1 MRSLIATSFLAAGV
15 GLSACATAPQLSP
28 PASTAMPAGTL
39 AQDSPLGFVSFCLR
53 FKDQCAYD
61 ANTPSVVT
69 LDSKTWTLAN
79 QVNASLNADIWPEHD
94 KRHYDRTEY
103 WTIPTDGFGDCKDY
117 ALAKRKELA
126 EKGLPLR
133 ALRVALVM
141 TPDKELHAVLTIAT
155 DKGDYALDNLTDTI
169 LPWNATDYRWIARQD
184 SQKSWDWVSF
194 DNKST
199 RISMLETEAGSQ
211 LE

>member
-1 MRSLIATSFLAAGV
+1 MRSLIATSFIAAGV

-79 QVNASLNADIWPEHD
+79 QVNASLNAGIWPEHD

-126 EKGLPLR
+126 QKGLPLR